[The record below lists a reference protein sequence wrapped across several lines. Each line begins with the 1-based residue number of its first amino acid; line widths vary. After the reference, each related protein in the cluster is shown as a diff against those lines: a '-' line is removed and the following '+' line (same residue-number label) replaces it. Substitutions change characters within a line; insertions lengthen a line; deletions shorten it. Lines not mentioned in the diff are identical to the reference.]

1 MKSFARMLYPYLV
14 WIAIM
19 ILAPML
25 LIVLYAFTKQGNSV
39 LTLQFTLDNFA
50 RFFSDS
56 IFPNVLWRSLKIALI
71 TTVICVL
78 LGYPAAYFI
87 AKLDGNRKSIMVLLI
102 TLPMRINMLLTN
114 YA

>member
-50 RFFSDS
+50 RFSPTVF
-56 IFPNVLWRSLKIALI
+56 FPTCCGGR
-71 TTVICVL
+71 
-78 LGYPAAYFI
+78 
-87 AKLDGNRKSIMVLLI
+87 
-102 TLPMRINMLLTN
+102 
-114 YA
+114 